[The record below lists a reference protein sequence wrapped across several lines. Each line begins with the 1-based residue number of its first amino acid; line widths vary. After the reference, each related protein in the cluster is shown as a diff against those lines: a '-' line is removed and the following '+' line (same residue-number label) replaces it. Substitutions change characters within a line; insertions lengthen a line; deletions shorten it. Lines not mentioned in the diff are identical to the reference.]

1 MPSEQARFAIAVQK
15 AVRTGVP
22 SADRIRQWAAA
33 AAGSQARGE
42 LTVRIVGE
50 DESAALNAAY
60 RHRRGPTNVL
70 SFPADAGELASLALH
85 SAAEAAA
92 GDGDGAGEL
101 LPFGD
106 LVVCAPV
113 VTREAQEQG
122 KKPEA
127 HWAHIVMHGT
137 LHLLGYDHESDD
149 DARAMEDRER
159 ELLARFGFGDP
170 YSLDAQ

>member
-1 MPSEQARFAIAVQK
+1 MPSEQARFAIAIQK

-22 SADRIRQWAAA
+22 SANRIRQWAAA
-33 AAGSQARGE
+33 AAGAQARGE

-60 RHRRGPTNVL
+60 RHRQGATNVL
-70 SFPADAGELASLALH
+70 SFPADSGELASLVRQ

-92 GDGDGAGEL
+92 GDGEL

-122 KKPEA
+122 KQPEA

-137 LHLLGYDHESDD
+137 LHLLGYDHESDG

-159 ELLARFGFGDP
+159 ELLAGFGFGDP
-170 YSLDAQ
+170 YSLDSQ